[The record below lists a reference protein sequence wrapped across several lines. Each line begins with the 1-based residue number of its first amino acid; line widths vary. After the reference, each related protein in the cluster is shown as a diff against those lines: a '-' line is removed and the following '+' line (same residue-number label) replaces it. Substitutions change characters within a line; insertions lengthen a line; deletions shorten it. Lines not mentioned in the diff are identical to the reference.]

1 MCVRADGEVR
11 RFLISTVQ
19 TAEYVIYVFPPADGV
34 ASGVYIFGIF
44 LVLGHPAEAGEAS
57 RMALLFH
64 LIIYG
69 VGGVVAVYIDIDC
82 LFRMELRGKQIV
94 VYCSCTSCSNKN
106 QCDEL
111 FR

>member
-1 MCVRADGEVR
+1 M
-11 RFLISTVQ
+11 
-19 TAEYVIYVFPPADGV
+19 

-94 VYCSCTSCSNKN
+94 VYCSYTSCSNKN
-106 QCDEL
+106 QCDECSDNDFLL
-111 FR
+111 FHFVLLHL